1 MGPEGKMVP
10 KHVWETWITLSNFV
24 IVFQEEAA
32 EDRDLR
38 VEAEATELLK
48 RPLTLYTVHPLPPLA
63 LLWPAMGRLCPLTGS
78 KTNFPL
84 TAVGRVVAPLP
95 PTLCP
100 FTFPARI
107 KLTIIIITITS
118 LPMLSQLTYAKA
130 IFISALFITSVIISI
145 LLFSVL
151 LFPFLL
157 LKKFKIKRTRLD
169 WIISSEILNKSSSFV
184 CIAFYWRSYLLA
196 NASSASQQPQL
207 FSQRFHAA
215 RCKAS
220 FVDEAAV
227 ASSEATATS
236 YCKILSLALQQG

>member
-1 MGPEGKMVP
+1 M
-10 KHVWETWITLSNFV
+10 
-24 IVFQEEAA
+24 
-32 EDRDLR
+32 
-38 VEAEATELLK
+38 EAEATELLK

-118 LPMLSQLTYAKA
+118 LPTLSQLTYAKA

-151 LFPFLL
+151 LLPFLL
-157 LKKFKIKRTRLD
+157 LKKIQNQVD
-169 WIISSEILNKSSSFV
+169 SFG
-184 CIAFYWRSYLLA
+184 SYHLK
-196 NASSASQQPQL
+196 
-207 FSQRFHAA
+207 F
-215 RCKAS
+215 
-220 FVDEAAV
+220 
-227 ASSEATATS
+227 
-236 YCKILSLALQQG
+236 

>member
-1 MGPEGKMVP
+1 M
-10 KHVWETWITLSNFV
+10 
-24 IVFQEEAA
+24 
-32 EDRDLR
+32 
-38 VEAEATELLK
+38 EAEATELLK

-118 LPMLSQLTYAKA
+118 HPDESKSPCTLKA

-184 CIAFYWRSYLLA
+184 CIAFYWR
-196 NASSASQQPQL
+196 
-207 FSQRFHAA
+207 
-215 RCKAS
+215 C
-220 FVDEAAV
+220 
-227 ASSEATATS
+227 
-236 YCKILSLALQQG
+236 

>member
-1 MGPEGKMVP
+1 M
-10 KHVWETWITLSNFV
+10 
-24 IVFQEEAA
+24 
-32 EDRDLR
+32 
-38 VEAEATELLK
+38 EAEATELLK
-48 RPLTLYTVHPLPPLA
+48 RPLTLYTVHPLPLLA

-107 KLTIIIITITS
+107 KLTIITITITS

-157 LKKFKIKRTRLD
+157 LKKIQNQVD
-169 WIISSEILNKSSSFV
+169 SFG
-184 CIAFYWRSYLLA
+184 SYDLK
-196 NASSASQQPQL
+196 
-207 FSQRFHAA
+207 F
-215 RCKAS
+215 
-220 FVDEAAV
+220 
-227 ASSEATATS
+227 
-236 YCKILSLALQQG
+236 